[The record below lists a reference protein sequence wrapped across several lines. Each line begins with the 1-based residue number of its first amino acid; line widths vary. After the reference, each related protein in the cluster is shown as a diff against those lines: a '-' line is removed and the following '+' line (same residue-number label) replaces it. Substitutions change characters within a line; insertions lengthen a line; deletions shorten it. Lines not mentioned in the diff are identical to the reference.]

1 MGSDDFSAYR
11 DKLLLLRAQLL
22 GDLTQIE
29 ELTIRCNRAESG
41 ELSTAPSHMAD
52 CGSDNSEQE
61 ITLHLMENTAETLE
75 SIDAALERIDE
86 GMYNVCEMCGVKIPK
101 KRLQAI
107 PYATMCVKCAD
118 KEYE

>member
-11 DKLLLLRAQLL
+11 DKLLLLRARLL

-86 GMYNVCEMCGVKIPK
+86 GTYNICEICGVKIPK

-107 PYATMCVKCAD
+107 PYATMCIKCAD